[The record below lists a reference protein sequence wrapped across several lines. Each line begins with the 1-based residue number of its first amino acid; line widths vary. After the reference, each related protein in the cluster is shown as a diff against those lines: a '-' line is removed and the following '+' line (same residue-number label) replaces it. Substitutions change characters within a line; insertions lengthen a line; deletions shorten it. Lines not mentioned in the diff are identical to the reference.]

1 MQGYH
6 AAPANATLLFNRPS
20 QPSHFTTLTQHR
32 TMARITPLLPLHTA
46 AGAVLLPYGPTES
59 QVHLVESFAP
69 FGLEYAS
76 LRTAAAMFD
85 APSRGL
91 IRVTGT
97 DAHAFLQR
105 MVTGDL
111 RGLDARATRRAF
123 WLNRKGRIDADLLIA
138 QLPPAAAAPFG
149 PGPGILLELDAHS
162 AQHTVDTLNAFII
175 ADDVALEDLTDAT
188 HQLQLHGPAAVAL
201 LAAHSHPLDGPP
213 VAELPD
219 GGATIVAITTGIG
232 LIPTLVFR
240 QDLTGDPGLSMICAA
255 AAAPAVYE
263 ALSDLPQS
271 PTQEGG
277 AFATRQATPD
287 RPARRIGWHAFNVAR
302 IEAGTPLFNL
312 DYGPTNLPHETGD
325 EVVKSRV
332 SFTKGCYL
340 GQEVVARMHAL
351 GHAKQRLLA
360 LDLETATA
368 AASQPVTGSL
378 VFSAADDSQP
388 PVGAVTSSA
397 ISPMLGGR
405 TVCFAMVKYA
415 HSAAETALYV
425 QPNADTLPL
434 PAKVRKNLRF
444 WSRPD
449 SISTPRATSAP

>member
-1 MQGYH
+1 
-6 AAPANATLLFNRPS
+6 
-20 QPSHFTTLTQHR
+20 
-32 TMARITPLLPLHTA
+32 MARITPLLSLHAA
-46 AGAVLLPYGPTES
+46 AGAVLLPYGPAES
-59 QVHLVESFAP
+59 QVQLVESFAP
-69 FGLEYAS
+69 FGLEYAA
-76 LRTAAAMFD
+76 LRTSSAMFD

-91 IRVTGT
+91 IRVTGP
-97 DAHAFLQR
+97 DALAFLQR

-111 RGLDARATRRAF
+111 RGLDARTTRRAF

-162 AQHTVDTLNAFII
+162 AKHTVDTLNAFVI

-201 LAAHSHPLDGPP
+201 LAAHSQPLDGPP

-219 GGATIVAITTGIG
+219 GGATFVAITTAIG
-232 LIPTLVFR
+232 LIPTLVLR
-240 QDLTGDPGLSMICAA
+240 QDVTADPGMLLICAA
-255 AAAPAVYE
+255 ASASAVYE
-263 ALSDLPQS
+263 ALSELPPS
-271 PTQEGG
+271 FAQEGA
-277 AFATRQATPD
+277 AFAPRQTTPD

-351 GHAKQRLLA
+351 GHAKQRLIA
-360 LDLETATA
+360 LDLENATA

-378 VFSAADDSQP
+378 IFSAADDTQP

-415 HSAAETALYV
+415 HSAPETALYV
-425 QPNADTLPL
+425 QPTADTPPL
-434 PAKVRKNLRF
+434 PAKVRKALRF

-449 SISTPRATSAP
+449 SISTQRATSST